1 MRLATRLLIA
11 EDEPSILESLVFILG
26 REGYEIATA
35 RDGTE
40 ALDRLRTDGA
50 PGLLILDVMLPN
62 VSGFDVLK
70 AVRAETGLSAVP
82 VLMLTAK
89 GQSRDRQMA
98 EQMGANAFI
107 AKPFSNVDVVRAVRC
122 LAAP

>member
-1 MRLATRLLIA
+1 MATRLLIA

-26 REGYEIATA
+26 REGYDIAIA
-35 RDGTE
+35 RDGAE
-40 ALDRLRTDGA
+40 ALERLQVEGA
-50 PGLLILDVMLPN
+50 PGLLILDVMLPK

-70 AVRAETGLSAVP
+70 AVRADGALSGVP

-107 AKPFSNVDVVRAVRC
+107 AKPFSNMDVVGAVRR

>member
-1 MRLATRLLIA
+1 MATRLLIA

-26 REGYEIATA
+26 REGYSIATA
-35 RDGTE
+35 RDGRE
-40 ALDRLRTDGA
+40 ALECLKTHGA
-50 PGLLILDVMLPN
+50 PGLLILDVMLPA
-62 VSGFDVLK
+62 VSGFEVLK
-70 AVRAETGLSAVP
+70 AVRTEPELEAVP

-89 GQSRDRQMA
+89 GQARDRQMA

-107 AKPFSNVDVVRAVRC
+107 AKPFSNQDVVQAVRR